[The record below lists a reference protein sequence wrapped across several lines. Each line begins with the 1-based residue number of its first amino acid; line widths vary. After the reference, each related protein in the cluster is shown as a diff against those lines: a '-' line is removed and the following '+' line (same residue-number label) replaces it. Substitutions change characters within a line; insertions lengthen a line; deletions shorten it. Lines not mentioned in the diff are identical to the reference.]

1 MKKIFA
7 LLLAMAMVFALCAC
21 GGSDDSAAA
30 TETTEVAEA
39 APAAEAEAAAPA
51 DAGDDLDGYKAYVT
65 AYAEAGAPT
74 EDEAQAVADKI
85 SACTTVEEIEATSE
99 LTILYENA
107 GVLTYA
113 EWIAAGSPAA
123 DASAMERG
131 DPNAGSGSGEASGE
145 PSGEIPAEPAA

>member
-7 LLLAMAMVFALCAC
+7 LLLATAIVFALCAC
-21 GGSDDSAAA
+21 GGSSDDAAA
-30 TETTEVAEA
+30 TTTTTEAAE
-39 APAAEAEAAAPA
+39 PAAVEAAAPA
-51 DAGDDLDGYKAYVT
+51 AAADDLDGYKAYVI

-85 SACTTVEEIEATSE
+85 NACTTVEEIEATSE
-99 LTILYENA
+99 LTILYQNA

-131 DPNAGSGSGEASGE
+131 DPNAGAGSGEASGE
-145 PSGEIPAEPAA
+145 PTGEPPAEPAA